1 MVPFYF
7 HLDSPKSTHRDSAEP
22 GSLYHP
28 HFPCTVQNPQLG
40 LGCLAW
46 EWRTRLGGGRGRF
59 SSQGKPCQVFQEA
72 VFGRSQVAQSRLPGC
87 PSQTKESKH
96 GQRDAVERKK
106 LQQVRVLEAR
116 ASRKETSRAKHGTGP
131 LPLLGR
137 PPCTLFPSQDS
148 CSRPLLW
155 ALSSSPPA
163 LLPTSLGPRTP
174 VKGRRPEAGIPKPVE
189 AV

>member
-1 MVPFYF
+1 M
-7 HLDSPKSTHRDSAEP
+7 HGIEELSLDSENIFAGVQFCFYLDSQSRGSGHGDSAESGP
-22 GSLYHP
+22 LSHP
-28 HFPCTVQNPQLG
+28 DFTCTVQNPQLG
-40 LGCLAW
+40 PGCLAW
-46 EWRTRLGGGRGRF
+46 EWRMRLGGGRGRF
-59 SSQGKPCQVFQEA
+59 GSQGEPCQVFQEA

-137 PPCTLFPSQDS
+137 PQCTFFLSQQ
-148 CSRPLLW
+148 LLQTL
-155 ALSSSPPA
+155 ALG
-163 LLPTSLGPRTP
+163 LLL
-174 VKGRRPEAGIPKPVE
+174 
-189 AV
+189 